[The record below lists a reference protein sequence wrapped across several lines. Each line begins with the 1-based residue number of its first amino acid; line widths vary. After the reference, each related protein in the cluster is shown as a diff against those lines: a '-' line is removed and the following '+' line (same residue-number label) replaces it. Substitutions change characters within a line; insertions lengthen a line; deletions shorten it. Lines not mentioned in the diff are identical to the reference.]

1 MSFLLP
7 ALAFGTLLAG
17 LVFALHSQR
26 RMEQKLRDPSHKKST
41 LAIDG
46 PGRAPLRQPELLD

>member
-1 MSFLLP
+1 MNFLLP
-7 ALAFGTLLAG
+7 ALAFGTLMAG

-26 RMEQKLRDPSHKKST
+26 KVEQKLRDPNHKKSS

-46 PGRAPLRQPELLD
+46 PGRAPLRQPELID

>member
-7 ALAFGTLLAG
+7 ALAFGTLMAG
-17 LVFALHSQR
+17 LVFALYSQR
-26 RMEQKLRDPSHKKST
+26 RMEQKLRSPDHRKSS

-46 PGRAPLRQPELLD
+46 PGRAPLRRPEI